1 MELVNPGLGLIFWM
15 TVSFLILLFL
25 LRKFAWA
32 PILLALKQREDSIDD
47 ALKMAEKAR
56 EEMAQLKSKNDEL
69 LKEARADREILMKEA
84 RAARDQMIEDAK
96 AKAVIEGQRILEMA
110 NENAAREISAAK
122 EDLKNQLAEFSLKIA
137 EQILKEKLSD
147 DKKQQE
153 LIAKLIKEVNFN

>member
-110 NENAAREISAAK
+110 NENAAREILAAK